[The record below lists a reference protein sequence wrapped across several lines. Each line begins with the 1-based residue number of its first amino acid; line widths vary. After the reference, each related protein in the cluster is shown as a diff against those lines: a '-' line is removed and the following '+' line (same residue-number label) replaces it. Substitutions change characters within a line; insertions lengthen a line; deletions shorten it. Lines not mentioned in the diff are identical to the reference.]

1 MSIARYSLIRRQPF
15 TVKRFEQGS
24 YVNGRWVEGGESEF
38 EVKAIWYPLKG
49 SEKQM
54 LPDAFRSKYTIK
66 IQATTEL
73 YSIREADS
81 TNADQIFIDG
91 YWFEIQ
97 ERDKYSMRVVDHY
110 EYLAVRTEQSAGGGL

>member
-1 MSIARYSLIRRQPF
+1 MSIARYGLIRRQPF
-15 TVKRFEQGS
+15 TVKRTSAGG
-24 YVNGRWVEGGESEF
+24 YVDGRWVEGTESTF

-49 SEKQM
+49 NEKMM

-66 IQATTEL
+66 IQSLAEL
-73 YSIREADS
+73 YSLREKDS
-81 TNADQIFIDG
+81 SQPDQIFIDN

-110 EYLAVRTEQSAGGGL
+110 EYLAVRVEQSAGGVS